1 MKLFVK
7 NKISLFACFG
17 AIILLLVSVVA
28 PGYSQNITASES
40 DIKNQDTLSLETIAA
55 NVDEFLN
62 KQLNQSFPPKQ
73 IDDTVLVRMLF
84 STNYSINDQNEAYKT
99 YYGKEKSKLNGDPG
113 LKLTGSYIENFEP
126 GVLDNEDLTYY
137 RRFYVGIEWDLLSG
151 GLVSNLKRAKIL
163 DKELEIKQLES
174 SLDNKENNY
183 LYIYNYLTYLFK
195 RQKIEKLNQRH
206 NVLKEQL
213 KIAHQL
219 YFLRYIQWEDI
230 LDLQSKLSEVEVMMN
245 NNDVYYNRRLKN
257 SFPDMMLDDSFL
269 YNYLPI
275 LDLDAN
281 RMIDIFNRSVTANQ
295 MTTLK
300 LDKIDLEYNR
310 FSDWSLKPY
319 VRFNYL
325 ALNNLKDRTYT
336 SAGVNLSVPLKLKSH
351 QGESRAA
358 RQKIMEN
365 NQEKERFGAGSELLN
380 NYYEYQF
387 KKMQY
392 ISFYFK
398 LLLVEERLRKEIVK
412 RDLGLESF
420 SPLRAISVLDEKI
433 SIEIEMV
440 DIKKDMYLKFLKI
453 YSSLEEKNPNNFVR
467 VMSPEELSRKYQG
480 NRSLYIWS
488 SEFKDMPLSTMLAY
502 LKNTEIKDVL
512 LSVGINRT
520 PEFDQK
526 VEDFVFQ
533 AKAININTHLL
544 IGTKRVDSASAVEF
558 ISQKTE
564 IARRFGMKSI
574 HLDVE
579 MHTIDDFKINSDIYE
594 KEYIYMLR
602 TARNQ
607 CDANG
612 LQLSVSIPVYYN
624 KTLLDSI
631 YNLCDKVYLMAYEHP
646 DIEYITQ
653 KVTEEFEVNAAKTIV
668 AISASDFKDR
678 LLFEAFVRKL
688 LEKLGADQLAI
699 HDLGRLIELDNRSVS
714 K

>member
-1 MKLFVK
+1 MLFVK
-7 NKISLFACFG
+7 SKLSMFACFG
-17 AIILLLVSVVA
+17 TIIVLMTCSLE
-28 PGYSQNITASES
+28 PGYSQKVTTLKPSIGDHDS
-40 DIKNQDTLSLETIAA
+40 LSLESISAR
-55 NVDEFLN
+55 VDVFLN
-62 KQLNQSFPPKQ
+62 NQLNKSIPPKQ

-84 STNYSINDQNEAYKT
+84 STNYSVNNQNEAFIT
-99 YYGKEKSKLNGDPG
+99 YYEKEKSKLIGDPG

-126 GVLDNEDLTYY
+126 GVLDNEDLTYN

-151 GLVSNLKRAKIL
+151 GLLSNLKRAKIL
-163 DKELEIKQLES
+163 DKDLEIQQLES
-174 SLDNKENNY
+174 SLDNKESNY

-195 RQKIEKLNQRH
+195 RQKIEKLNQRY

-213 KIAHQL
+213 QIAHQL

-257 SFPDMMLDDSFL
+257 SFPDMILDDSFL

-281 RMIDIFNRSVTANQ
+281 KMVDIFNKSVTANQ
-295 MTTLK
+295 MTNLK

-319 VRFNYL
+319 VRFNYM
-325 ALNNLKDRTYT
+325 ALDNTNDRTYT

-365 NQEKERFGAGSELLN
+365 YQENERFGAGSELLN

-440 DIKKDMYLKFLKI
+440 DIKKDLYLKFLKI
-453 YSSLEEKNPNNFVR
+453 YSSLEEKNPNSFVS
-467 VMSPEELSRKYQG
+467 VMSPEDLSRKYQG
-480 NRSLYIWS
+480 KRSLYIWS
-488 SEFKDMPLSTMLAY
+488 SDFKEMPLNTMLAY
-502 LKNTEIKDVL
+502 LRNSEIKEVL
-512 LSVGINRT
+512 LSVGNDRT

-544 IGTKRVDSASAVEF
+544 TGHQRVDSASAV
-558 ISQKTE
+558 SYLTQKVE
-564 IARRFGMKSI
+564 LARRFGMKSI

-579 MHTIDDFKINSDIYE
+579 IHTIDDFKTNSGMYE
-594 KEYIYMLR
+594 AEYINMLR
-602 TARNQ
+602 KARNI

-612 LQLSVSIPVYYN
+612 FQLSVSIPVYYN
-624 KTLLDSI
+624 RVLLDSI

-646 DIEYITQ
+646 DVEYITQ
-653 KVTEEFEVNAAKTIV
+653 KVSEEFAINASKTIV
-668 AISASDFKDR
+668 ALSAADFKDR
-678 LLFEAFVRKL
+678 LLFEAFD
-688 LEKLGADQLAI
+688 KLGADQLAI